1 MFHPSSVSV
10 AEAVVTWTCVFSL
23 LFPRVDPKDRD
34 FFGGDLSRGFRMAF
48 FAVGLLVTI
57 RCLLTRDHRIEK
69 EEFGDGGMLFFSQVA
84 LESFLSSFLSLLM
97 PYLLQC
103 QLRNKINIRPGQNL
117 MSWLYWIL
125 FLQLTGLMGRIYLG
139 DRWWAVKRAGD
150 SLSVVPVIS
159 TAKLHFRI
167 VPGQVKTMHQTLS
180 AMEYTYFVCTW
191 FAVVSYGVFGQD
203 DHSFPF
209 RGFRVAGFFLPRFR
223 MFYHGFL
230 LNVMDEI
237 TFNYQQP
244 TRSEENSNPSTT
256 GSATDVNAV
265 ETESTLQMTLI

>member
-1 MFHPSSVSV
+1 MFHPSSVAV

-34 FFGGDLSRGFRMAF
+34 FFGGDLSRGYRMTF

-57 RCLLTRDHRIEK
+57 RCLLTRDYRLEK
-69 EEFGDGGMLFFSQVA
+69 EEFGGMLFFSQVA
-84 LESFLSSFLSLLM
+84 LESFLNSFLTLLM

-103 QLRNKINIRPGQNL
+103 QLRHKINIRPGENL
-117 MSWLYWIL
+117 LSWLYWIL
-125 FLQLTGLMGRIYLG
+125 FLQLTGLMGRIYVG

-150 SLSVVPVIS
+150 SLSVMPVIS

-167 VPGQVKTMHQTLS
+167 VPDQVKIMHQTLL
-180 AMEYTYFVCTW
+180 AMEYASFVCTW

-209 RGFRVAGFFLPRFR
+209 RGFRVAGFFLPRIR
-223 MFYHGFL
+223 LFYHGFL
-230 LNVMDEI
+230 LNVIDEI
-237 TFNYQQP
+237 ASKQTSW
-244 TRSEENSNPSTT
+244 SEENSTPSTT
-256 GSATDVNAV
+256 GSATVGNDV
-265 ETESTLQMTLI
+265 ETESMLQLTAIAK